1 MEGLTVL
8 KDIIMIIVGIIIL
21 ATSFILGIKSEV
33 AHVIALTYVIAIL
46 VIDIITNI
54 IKRKKK

>member
-1 MEGLTVL
+1 ML
-8 KDIIMIIVGIIIL
+8 KDIIIIIVGIIIL

-33 AHVIALTYVIAIL
+33 AHVITLTYVSSIL

-54 IKRKKK
+54 FKAKKK

>member
-1 MEGLTVL
+1 ML
-8 KDIIMIIVGIIIL
+8 KDIIMIIVGIIVL

-33 AHVIALTYVIAIL
+33 AHIITLTYVIAIL

>member
-1 MEGLTVL
+1 ML

-21 ATSFILGIKSEV
+21 ATSFILGIKSEL
-33 AHVIALTYVIAIL
+33 AHIITLTYVILIL

-54 IKRKKK
+54 IKRKNK